1 MAHLAANRPE
11 ARSLAATIAGKTPDM
26 DIGSETNFMSTARSA
41 FTEAIEDHLA
51 LKKQNSAL
59 EPAMPL
65 ARYDVGDPLDRYP
78 GGPNRAAD
86 PGTVIVAEG
95 VATELVDDV
104 PAPSTPQMP
113 VGPSPE
119 QAMEAA
125 TALEPAFADHPFEP
139 LNGMAPMLS
148 LVEDIDEE
156 DDSAVTGATSAAPSK
171 ADVLRFP
178 GGVGPRD
185 EANDAVDAGEF
196 AADAQL
202 PMETHAFTMP
212 TSSSVGAAGDQASS
226 PEAPAPVHEMPTGEQ
241 PVLVIDADE
250 PLATSDWAEPAAP
263 ARSAR
268 RSKPRFFGLGRKKSA
283 ASEKGEGWFD
293 DGPRDFNWD

>member
-1 MAHLAANRPE
+1 
-11 ARSLAATIAGKTPDM
+11 
-26 DIGSETNFMSTARSA
+26 MSTARSA
-41 FTEAIEDHLA
+41 FTEAIEEHLA
-51 LKKQNSAL
+51 LKKQNVSL
-59 EPAMPL
+59 ETAMPL

-86 PGTVIVAEG
+86 GTTVVIAED
-95 VATELVDDV
+95 VDAPAVEAEL
-104 PAPSTPQMP
+104 PSADSTQLL

-125 TALEPAFADHPFEP
+125 IALEPAFADRPFEP

-148 LVEDIDEE
+148 LVEDIDE
-156 DDSAVTGATSAAPSK
+156 DDSIEMPAVSVEPTS

-185 EANDAVDAGEF
+185 EAVATDEPVLDG
-196 AADAQL
+196 QL
-202 PMETHAFTMP
+202 PMETHAFNAP
-212 TSSSVGAAGDQASS
+212 EQSVAAGTPDVDA
-226 PEAPAPVHEMPTGEQ
+226 AFDAPTGEQ

-250 PLATSDWAEPAAP
+250 PLTTSGFDEPIEP
-263 ARSAR
+263 SRGTR
-268 RSKPRFFGLGRKKSA
+268 KKPRFFGLGRGKKNQK
-283 ASEKGEGWFD
+283 SEGADGWFT

>member
-1 MAHLAANRPE
+1 
-11 ARSLAATIAGKTPDM
+11 
-26 DIGSETNFMSTARSA
+26 MSTARSA
-41 FTEAIEDHLA
+41 FTEAIEEHLA
-51 LKKQNSAL
+51 LKKTNVGL
-59 EPAMPL
+59 ESAMPL

-86 PGTVIVAEG
+86 GNTVVIAED
-95 VATELVDDV
+95 VD
-104 PAPSTPQMP
+104 APSVEAELPPTDATQLL

-125 TALEPAFADHPFEP
+125 TALEPAFADRPFEP

-148 LVEDIDEE
+148 LVEDIDEDHSIE
-156 DDSAVTGATSAAPSK
+156 MPAVSAEQAS

-185 EANDAVDAGEF
+185 EAVATDESAV
-196 AADAQL
+196 DAQL
-202 PMETHAFTMP
+202 PMETHAFNALAAPPVTA
-212 TSSSVGAAGDQASS
+212 GASEG
-226 PEAPAPVHEMPTGEQ
+226 EAVAHDAPTGEQ

-250 PLATSDWAEPAAP
+250 PLTTSGFDEPIEP
-263 ARSAR
+263 SRGARK
-268 RSKPRFFGLGRKKSA
+268 KPRFFGLGRSRKNQKSDGA
-283 ASEKGEGWFD
+283 DGWFT

>member
-1 MAHLAANRPE
+1 
-11 ARSLAATIAGKTPDM
+11 
-26 DIGSETNFMSTARSA
+26 MSTARSA
-41 FTEAIEDHLA
+41 FTEAIEEHLA
-51 LKKQNSAL
+51 LKKTNVAL
-59 EPAMPL
+59 ESSMPL

-86 PGTVIVAEG
+86 GSTVVIAED
-95 VATELVDDV
+95 VDAPAVEAELPPTDATQLL
-104 PAPSTPQMP
+104 

-125 TALEPAFADHPFEP
+125 TALEPTFADRPFEP

-148 LVEDIDEE
+148 LVEDIDE
-156 DDSAVTGATSAAPSK
+156 DDSIEMPAVSVEPTS

-185 EANDAVDAGEF
+185 EAVATEESAF
-196 AADAQL
+196 DAQL
-202 PMETHAFTMP
+202 PMETHAF
-212 TSSSVGAAGDQASS
+212 S
-226 PEAPAPVHEMPTGEQ
+226 APAAPVTPGTPEQDAVAHDAPTGEQ

-250 PLATSDWAEPAAP
+250 PLATSGFDEPIEP
-263 ARSAR
+263 SRGARK
-268 RSKPRFFGLGRKKSA
+268 KPRFFGLGRSKKHDKSDGA
-283 ASEKGEGWFD
+283 DGWFT